1 MSLTDVITNSCG
13 IPWIPWCESF
23 GWHCLTFFNSLAFVR
38 LLGTW
43 EQGWRGHASYFWWIV
58 QQFCPSGNKSEKW
71 RRAILTLKSI
81 EPEMWCFY
89 RCFGYWYQEHIVSS
103 HYLLYVWSG
112 MYVVPSWAPLCNLC
126 LSPTGLM
133 AEEIPVLFIPSHSA
147 FG

>member
-38 LLGTW
+38 LLGTR

-71 RRAILTLKSI
+71 IRAMSTLKSI
-81 EPEMWCFY
+81 EPE
-89 RCFGYWYQEHIVSS
+89 I
-103 HYLLYVWSG
+103 LLQVLWVLISRAHRL
-112 MYVVPSWAPLCNLC
+112 WALFTVCMIRNGSPI
-126 LSPTGLM
+126 LSPTLQFGLSPTRLM
-133 AEEIPVLFIPSHSA
+133 AEEIPVPFILSHSA
-147 FG
+147 FR